1 MNVLTN
7 SKNPQQGE
15 EISME
20 KETSVTIGMEYTQ
33 LIWIKQRR
41 KLDPKKGW
49 HHLLLLID
57 RPNERK

>member
-33 LIWIKQRR
+33 LI
-41 KLDPKKGW
+41 
-49 HHLLLLID
+49 
-57 RPNERK
+57 

>member
-1 MNVLTN
+1 
-7 SKNPQQGE
+7 
-15 EISME
+15 ME